1 MFILGS
7 RNKRSACPVG
17 CIPNHSLTTHKH
29 THSWNLFISC
39 ALQTSMKIIHVPLFP
54 MLGTQISYEGR
65 VLALKCFTPSFS
77 VFHFLTCYHCPF
89 KGVDSCTLNGLILPS
104 LLRIKATT
112 MSELLSI
119 LMNPLIGNWKRKDSE
134 CLYLVC
140 SSQKACG
147 FKSLDIVH
155 IRASLVNNIP

>member
-17 CIPNHSLTTHKH
+17 CIPNHSLTHTQTY
-29 THSWNLFISC
+29 THSWNLSLYFLCPSNIHENYPC
-39 ALQTSMKIIHVPLFP
+39 ASLPNAGNSNHLWRQVI
-54 MLGTQISYEGR
+54 
-65 VLALKCFTPSFS
+65 LALKCFTPSFS

-89 KGVDSCTLNGLILPS
+89 KGGDSCTLNGLMLPS

-140 SSQKACG
+140 SSHKACG
-147 FKSLDIVH
+147 F
-155 IRASLVNNIP
+155 NP